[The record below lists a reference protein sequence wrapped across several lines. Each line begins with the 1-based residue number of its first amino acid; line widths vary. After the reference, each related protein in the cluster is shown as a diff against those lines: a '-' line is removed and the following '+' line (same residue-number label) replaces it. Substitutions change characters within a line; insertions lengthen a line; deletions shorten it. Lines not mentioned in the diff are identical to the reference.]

1 MAQTVYSANTVGSVP
16 VVVGANSFVA
26 VCNPLTN
33 TLTPNTLGNLVGTN
47 LPVGGKILK
56 WNNAAT
62 RFDVY
67 TRVAFGNGWSPG
79 TGAAATINLGE
90 GFFIYSPVQITNK
103 FIGDVLDAGY
113 YGIQTNNLRS
123 GFELVGSKQPLAG
136 TVFSLGL
143 FPPLSASP
151 QNQLLKWNFVT
162 QRYDIYYRCDCGG
175 RFWLPSVPIINVGEG
190 FFTHLAGPIPW
201 VQNFT
206 VQ

>member
-1 MAQTVYSANTVGSVP
+1 
-16 VVVGANSFVA
+16 
-26 VCNPLTN
+26 
-33 TLTPNTLGNLVGTN
+33 LVGTN

-79 TGAAATINLGE
+79 TGAAAMINPGE
-90 GFFIYSPVQITNK
+90 GFFIYSPAQITSR
-103 FIGDVLDAGY
+103 FVGDVLDARY

-123 GFELVGSKQPLAG
+123 GFELTGSKQPLTG
-136 TVFSLGL
+136 SVYDLGL
-143 FPPLSASP
+143 NLPFSSS
-151 QNQLLKWNFVT
+151 QNALLKWNVGT
-162 QRYDIYYRCDCGG
+162 QRYDIYNRVLFGPG
-175 RFWLPSVPIINVGEG
+175 WSPSVPTINVGEG
-190 FFTHLAGPIPW
+190 FFTRLGAPYSW